1 SSTEDSVGLIVW
13 SSAEM
18 AITLI
23 CIGIPVCRPLYKRAF
38 RRIFGETSSAGYHKQ
53 SGDRGGNESNSVP
66 LRTIG
71 GGLVGADGKPIIMTG
86 SKKRQSC
93 SVNKSGLDTVT
104 TCVDKEGSGSGDDI
118 SFTDVKLGVNGP
130 FTRTTVRRGRPESG
144 GGGGNASDEELVP
157 QTARR
162 SDEERER
169 QGSGGGIMVTE
180 TYKVERSGV

>member
-1 SSTEDSVGLIVW
+1 
-13 SSAEM
+13 M

-38 RRIFGETSSAGYHKQ
+38 RRLFGETSSAGYHKQ
-53 SGDRGGNESNSVP
+53 SGGADGGSKNENNSVP

-71 GGLVGADGKPIIMTG
+71 GGLVGADGKPITG
-86 SKKRQSC
+86 SSKKRA
-93 SVNKSGLDTVT
+93 SVLNNGRNKSGLDTVADT
-104 TCVDKEGSGSGDDI
+104 TGIDKDGSGSGDDI

-130 FTRTTVRRGRPESG
+130 FTRTTVGRGRPESG

-157 QTARR
+157 QTVRR

-169 QGSGGGIMVTE
+169 QGSGGIMVTE
-180 TYKVERSGV
+180 TYKVERS